1 MTNEEIFRRIDHTL
15 LSPTATL
22 MQIRTLCIEA
32 LDYKTASVCIPP
44 CYVKRVHDEFPTLNI
59 CTVIGFPLGYEVTEA
74 KVLEASR
81 AIADGANEI
90 DMVVNITAIKNHDFD
105 FVMEEIQEVKAA
117 CGSHILKV
125 IAETCYLNEDEK
137 IMLCHSVT
145 TAGADFIKTS
155 TGFGSAGA
163 TKEDIK
169 LFDKNVGKNVK
180 IKAAGGIKT
189 REDME
194 EFIKLGCS
202 RLGTSSGVKIL
213 TGKKKQAE

>member
-105 FVMEEIQEVKAA
+105 LVMEEIQKVKAA

-169 LFDKNVGKNVK
+169 LFGKNVGKNVK

>member
-1 MTNEEIFRRIDHTL
+1 MTNEEILGKIDHTL

-44 CYVKRVHDEFPTLNI
+44 SYVKKMHEEFPTLNI
-59 CTVIGFPLGYEVTEA
+59 CTVIGFPLGYEITRA
-74 KVLEASR
+74 KVVEAEQ

-90 DMVVNITAIKNHDFD
+90 DMVVNLTAVKNHDFD
-105 FVMEEIQEVKAA
+105 YVIEEIQAVKRV
-117 CGSHILKV
+117 CGDHILKV
-125 IAETCYLNEDEK
+125 IVETCYLNEDEK
-137 IMLCHSVT
+137 VMLCHSVT
-145 TAGADFIKTS
+145 TAGADYIKTS
-155 TGFGSAGA
+155 TGFGTDGA

-169 LFDKNVGKNVK
+169 LFSKNIGSKVK
-180 IKAAGGIKT
+180 MKAAGGIKS

-213 TGKKKQAE
+213 KKRK

>member
-169 LFDKNVGKNVK
+169 LFGKNVGKNVK

-213 TGKKKQAE
+213 TGKK

>member
-1 MTNEEIFRRIDHTL
+1 MTNEEILGKIDHTL

-44 CYVKRVHDEFPTLNI
+44 SYVKKMHEEFPTLNI
-59 CTVIGFPLGYEVTEA
+59 CTVIGFPLGYEITRA
-74 KVLEASR
+74 KVVEAEQ

-90 DMVVNITAIKNHDFD
+90 DMVVNLTAVKNHDFD
-105 FVMEEIQEVKAA
+105 YVMDEIQAVKRV
-117 CGSHILKV
+117 CGDHILKV
-125 IAETCYLNEDEK
+125 IVETCYLNEDEK
-137 IMLCHSVT
+137 VMLCHSVT
-145 TAGADFIKTS
+145 TAGADYIKTS
-155 TGFGSAGA
+155 TGFGTDGA

-169 LFDKNVGKNVK
+169 LFSKNIGSKVK
-180 IKAAGGIKT
+180 MKAAGGIKS

-213 TGKKKQAE
+213 KKRK

>member
-1 MTNEEIFRRIDHTL
+1 MTNEEIFAKIDHTL

-44 CYVKRVHDEFPTLNI
+44 SYVKQMHEEFPTLNI
-59 CTVIGFPLGYEVTEA
+59 CTVIGFPLGYEVTRA
-74 KVLEASR
+74 KVVEAEQ

-90 DMVVNITAIKNHDFD
+90 DMVVNITAVKNHDFD
-105 FVMEEIQEVKAA
+105 FVMDEIQAVKRV
-117 CGSHILKV
+117 CGDHILKV
-125 IAETCYLNEDEK
+125 IVETCYLNEDEK
-137 IMLCHSVT
+137 VMLCHSVT

-155 TGFGSAGA
+155 TGFGTGGA
-163 TKEDIK
+163 TKTDIK
-169 LFDKNVGKNVK
+169 LFSENIGKNVK
-180 IKAAGGIKT
+180 MKAAGGIKS

-194 EFIKLGCS
+194 DFIKLGCS

-213 TGKKKQAE
+213 KKKK

>member
-1 MTNEEIFRRIDHTL
+1 MTNEEILGKIDHTL

-44 CYVKRVHDEFPTLNI
+44 SYVKKMHEEFPTLNI
-59 CTVIGFPLGYEVTEA
+59 CTVIGFPLGYEITRA
-74 KVLEASR
+74 KVVEAEQ

-90 DMVVNITAIKNHDFD
+90 DMVVNLTAVKNHDFD
-105 FVMEEIQEVKAA
+105 YVMDEIQAVKRA
-117 CGSHILKV
+117 CGDHILKV
-125 IAETCYLNEDEK
+125 IVETCYLNEDEK
-137 IMLCHSVT
+137 VMLCHSVT
-145 TAGADFIKTS
+145 TAGADYIKTS
-155 TGFGSAGA
+155 TGFGTDGA

-169 LFDKNVGKNVK
+169 LFSKNIGRKVK
-180 IKAAGGIKT
+180 MKAAGGIKS

-213 TGKKKQAE
+213 KKRK

>member
-1 MTNEEIFRRIDHTL
+1 MTNEEIFAKIDHTL

-44 CYVKRVHDEFPTLNI
+44 SYVKQMHEEFPTLNI
-59 CTVIGFPLGYEVTEA
+59 CTVIGFPLGYEVTRA
-74 KVLEASR
+74 KVVEAEQ

-90 DMVVNITAIKNHDFD
+90 DMVVNITAVKNHDFD
-105 FVMEEIQEVKAA
+105 FVMDEIQAVKRV
-117 CGSHILKV
+117 CGDHILKV
-125 IAETCYLNEDEK
+125 IVETCYLNEDEK
-137 IMLCHSVT
+137 VMLCHSVT

-155 TGFGSAGA
+155 TGFGTGGA
-163 TKEDIK
+163 TKTDIK
-169 LFDKNVGKNVK
+169 LFSENIGKKVK
-180 IKAAGGIKT
+180 MKAAGGIKS

-194 EFIKLGCS
+194 DFIKLGCS

-213 TGKKKQAE
+213 KKKK

>member
-1 MTNEEIFRRIDHTL
+1 MTNEEILKKIDHTL
-15 LSPTATL
+15 LAPTATL

-44 CYVKRVHDEFPTLNI
+44 FYVKKVHEEFPTLNI
-59 CTVIGFPLGYEVTEA
+59 CTVIGFPLGYEVTRA
-74 KVLEASR
+74 KVIEAEQ

-90 DMVVNITAIKNHDFD
+90 DMVVNIAAVKNHDFD
-105 FVMEEIQEVKAA
+105 FVMEEIQAVKQA

-125 IAETCYLNEDEK
+125 IAECCYLNEDEK
-137 IMLCHSVT
+137 VMLCHAVT

-155 TGFGSAGA
+155 TGFGTGGA
-163 TKEDIK
+163 TKEDVK
-169 LFDKNVGKNVK
+169 LFDKNVGKKVR
-180 IKAAGGIKT
+180 IKAAGGIKS

-202 RLGTSSGVKIL
+202 RIGTSSGVKIL
-213 TGKKKQAE
+213 KNKKN

>member
-1 MTNEEIFRRIDHTL
+1 M
-15 LSPTATL
+15 
-22 MQIRTLCIEA
+22 
-32 LDYKTASVCIPP
+32 
-44 CYVKRVHDEFPTLNI
+44 HDEFPTLNI

-105 FVMEEIQEVKAA
+105 FVMEEIQKVKAA

>member
-1 MTNEEIFRRIDHTL
+1 MTNEEILAKIDHTL
-15 LSPTATL
+15 LSPTATV

-44 CYVKRVHDEFPTLNI
+44 CYVKQAHAEFPTLNI
-59 CTVIGFPLGYEVTEA
+59 CTVIGFPLGYQTTRA
-74 KVLEASR
+74 KVAEAEQ

-90 DMVVNITAIKNHDFD
+90 DMVVNICAVKNHDFD
-105 FVMEEIQEVKAA
+105 MVMEEIQAVKQA
-117 CGSHILKV
+117 CGKHILKV
-125 IAETCYLNEDEK
+125 IAENCYLTDDEK
-137 IMLCHSVT
+137 VMLCHSVT

-155 TGFGSAGA
+155 TGFGTGGA

-169 LFDKNVGKNVK
+169 LFDKNVGRQVR

-194 EFIKLGCS
+194 EYIKLGCS
-202 RLGTSSGVKIL
+202 RIGTSSGVKIL
-213 TGKKKQAE
+213 KKHKKQ

>member
-1 MTNEEIFRRIDHTL
+1 MTNEEILGKIDHTL

-44 CYVKRVHDEFPTLNI
+44 SYVKKMHEEFPTLNI
-59 CTVIGFPLGYEVTEA
+59 CTVIGFPLGYEITRA
-74 KVLEASR
+74 KVVEAEQ

-90 DMVVNITAIKNHDFD
+90 DMVVNLTAVKNHDFD
-105 FVMEEIQEVKAA
+105 YVIEEIQAVKRA
-117 CGSHILKV
+117 CGDHILKV
-125 IAETCYLNEDEK
+125 IVETCYLNEDEK
-137 IMLCHSVT
+137 VMLCHSVT
-145 TAGADFIKTS
+145 TAGADYIKTS
-155 TGFGSAGA
+155 TGFGTDGA

-169 LFDKNVGKNVK
+169 LFSKNIGSKVK
-180 IKAAGGIKT
+180 MKAAGGIKS

-213 TGKKKQAE
+213 KKRK

>member
-1 MTNEEIFRRIDHTL
+1 MTDKELFSKIDHTL

-22 MQIRTLCIEA
+22 QQIRMLCIEA

-44 CYVKRVHDEFPTLNI
+44 CYVKKVHAEFPELNI
-59 CTVIGFPLGYEVTEA
+59 CTVIGFPLGYECTQA
-74 KVLEASR
+74 KVVEASQ

-90 DMVVNITAIKNHDFD
+90 DMVVNLTAVKNHEFD
-105 FVMEEIQEVKAA
+105 SVMEEIAKIKEV
-117 CGSHILKV
+117 CGKHILKV
-125 IAETCYLNEDEK
+125 IVETCYLTQDEK

-145 TAGADFIKTS
+145 AAGADFIKTS
-155 TGFGSAGA
+155 TGFGTGGA

-169 LFDKNVGKNVK
+169 LFAENVGKNVK
-180 IKAAGGIKT
+180 IKAAGGIKS

-194 EFIKLGCS
+194 EFVKLGAS

-213 TGKKKQAE
+213 TGKKK